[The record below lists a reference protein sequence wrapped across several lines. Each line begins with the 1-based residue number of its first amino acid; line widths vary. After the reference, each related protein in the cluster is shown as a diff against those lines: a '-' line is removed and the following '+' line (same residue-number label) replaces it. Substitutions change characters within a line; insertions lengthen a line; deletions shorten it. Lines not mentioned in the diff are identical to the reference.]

1 MTSFGTIG
9 YERSRNRRK
18 ARASLF
24 PADRRAGLNENF
36 LTPRTARTVLHRL
49 ALPPPRECVRTF
61 RQQGGMCPS
70 VASLVRL
77 YEAAGRRR
85 EEIAQDVLARIR
97 EREEVPDAAVLAS
110 IQFDGVMVPM
120 LAETHGKG

>member
-1 MTSFGTIG
+1 
-9 YERSRNRRK
+9 
-18 ARASLF
+18 
-24 PADRRAGLNENF
+24 
-36 LTPRTARTVLHRL
+36 
-49 ALPPPRECVRTF
+49 
-61 RQQGGMCPS
+61 MCPS

-85 EEIAQDVLARIR
+85 EEIAQDVLAWIR